1 MQVNVQEAKA
11 QLSRLLA
18 AVERGEEVIIAR
30 RGRPIARLSALA
42 SPPAGKRPLGWDA
55 GRGSIAPDF
64 DDDLPED
71 VLRDF
76 YGD

>member
-42 SPPAGKRPLGWDA
+42 VSPKGTRPLGWDA
-55 GRGSIAPDF
+55 GCGSISPDF
-64 DDDLPED
+64 DDDLPD
-71 VLRDF
+71 DMLSDF